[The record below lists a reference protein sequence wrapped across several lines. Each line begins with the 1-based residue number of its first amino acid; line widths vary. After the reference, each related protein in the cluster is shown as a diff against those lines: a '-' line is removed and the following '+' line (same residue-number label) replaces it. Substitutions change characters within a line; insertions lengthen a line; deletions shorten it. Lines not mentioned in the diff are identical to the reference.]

1 MRTENLNDPLLCG
14 TQIVDADYKRPKGVN
29 SCSEESL
36 RSHCDELFVLL
47 DKVQV
52 MNDSEGITVN
62 DPFIEEKETLE
73 FVDDKHEDVQLL

>member
-1 MRTENLNDPLLCG
+1 MQITKDPREW
-14 TQIVDADYKRPKGVN
+14 TVAPRKA
-29 SCSEESL
+29 L

-73 FVDDKHEDVQLL
+73 FVDDKHKDVQLL